1 MNDRTYARARGV
13 MWRIAADRVLVH
25 RVGVPAESAAFEL
38 TGPVVLAWVALDEP
52 GTLTDVAARLAESVV
67 SAELSA
73 EVSMPAELTAALA
86 DDLDRLADLGL
97 VTATDQTAVPDA

>member
-38 TGPVVLAWVALDEP
+38 TGPIALAWAALDEP
-52 GTLTDVAARLAESVV
+52 GTLTDVAARLAES
-67 SAELSA
+67 A
-73 EVSMPAELTAALA
+73 MPAELSVQVLA
-86 DDLDRLADLGL
+86 DDLERMVDIGL
-97 VTATDQTAVPDA
+97 VTVSDPATAVPGA